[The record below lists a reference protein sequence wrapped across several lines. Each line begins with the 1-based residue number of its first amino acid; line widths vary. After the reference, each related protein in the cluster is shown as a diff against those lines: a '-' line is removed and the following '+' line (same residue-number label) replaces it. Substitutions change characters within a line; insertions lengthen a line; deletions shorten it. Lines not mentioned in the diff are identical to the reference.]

1 MKRFG
6 LIDYETGELIDD
18 NFKISTFEDRIRAR
32 TFHERNLASEEFKE
46 YQSKELGD
54 FVFFIFKNIDKLTEI
69 LNDSELVRYI
79 YIGTYVKNDGLLKM
93 DNNLSHINKDKLK
106 ELLNTSTRTFKNF
119 YDKLIFA
126 GLLTE
131 EKFVKYELIDGK
143 SVEVGEDETRL
154 RLKINF
160 EYTYKGRLSEY
171 KRFTGSKMTRYT
183 RLYVNKIRELYINT
197 DGRSIRK
204 LSIAYK
210 LLPFI
215 SWKHN
220 ILCLNPEECD
230 HKMLQLLTLG
240 DIMKYLGYDK
250 SNVTRFKSD
259 FYSLRSNN
267 DYIFMSLQKGT
278 PDYLQSIIA
287 VNPKFMYG
295 GNDISEVEWL
305 IKSFDSGNSAKK
317 SSH

>member
-1 MKRFG
+1 MKRFR
-6 LIDYETGELIDD
+6 LIDYETGEIVND
-18 NFKISTFEDRIRAR
+18 NFRVGTLTDRIRYR
-32 TFHERNLASEEFKE
+32 QFYEKSLEKEEFKE

-79 YIGTYVKNDGLLKM
+79 YIGTYVKKDGLLKT
-93 DNNLSHINKDKLK
+93 DNNLGYISKSKLK
-106 ELLNTSTRTFKNF
+106 ELLNTSDKTFTNF
-119 YDKLIFA
+119 YDKLVST
-126 GLLTE
+126 GLLIE
-131 EKFVKYELIDGK
+131 EKTIKCNVANEA
-143 SVEVGEDETRL
+143 SVESGEYETRL

-160 EYTYKGRLSEY
+160 EYAYKGNLSDY
-171 KRFTGSKMTRYT
+171 KRFTGSKMNQYT
-183 RLYVNKIRELYINT
+183 RLYVNKIRELYTNT
-197 DGRSIRK
+197 DGRSLRK
-204 LSIAYK
+204 LSIVYK
-210 LLPFI
+210 LLPYI

-230 HKMLQLLTLG
+230 HKALQLLTLG

-259 FYSLRSNN
+259 FYSLRSSN

-295 GNDISEVEWL
+295 GSSISEVEWL
-305 IKSFDSGNSAKK
+305 IKSFDSGSSSK